1 MKVKSKAWI
10 HVVLWGLMVL
20 YLFIAPPIKDKLT
33 IKEGKPVDLGNV
45 TLASS
50 ESIRYN
56 IDKISEVKLGKQLLY
71 RVIGWSFIKR
81 DVKQTD
87 YDVYLVLSSENH
99 TYFFPTRRGNR
110 EDVEKAFPDLAADLS
125 QSGFTAFIAKD
136 TMKKDEYRVGFLF
149 KHKTSG
155 EMVYQSTDERLEKTF
170 NRIKI
175 VE

>member
-1 MKVKSKAWI
+1 VKSKAWV
-10 HVVLWGLMVL
+10 HVVVWGLMIL

-45 TLASS
+45 TLESS

-71 RVIGWSFIKR
+71 RVIGWSFIER

-87 YDVYLVLSSENH
+87 YDVYLALSSEDH

-110 EDVEKAFPDLAADLS
+110 GDVEKAFPEIEADLTM
-125 QSGFTAFIAKD
+125 SGLTAFIAKD
-136 TMKKDEYRVGFLF
+136 TIKKDEYRVGFLF

-155 EMVYQSTDERLEKTF
+155 EMIYQSTDERVVKTF
-170 NRIKI
+170 NSIKV